1 MPRPVVV
8 LALFLV
14 ATLAGC
20 ADAPSPGAP
29 SAGRPA
35 PESPAAAP
43 ARSGPTKAADAR
55 PGAAAPRRIVFLG
68 DSLTAGL
75 GLPIEQAYPS
85 LIDARLSARGT
96 GWTVVN
102 AGVSGDTSAG
112 GLRRLEWSL
121 DGGAAILVVALGA
134 NDALRGLPPD
144 DLERNLDAIVAR
156 AKALGARV
164 VLAGME
170 APPNNG
176 PEYTARFRQAYT
188 AVAARHDVTLLPFLL
203 DGVAG
208 SAALNQND
216 GIHPNQAGATL
227 VADTVWRV
235 LDPIVRALEGPT
247 TE

>member
-1 MPRPVVV
+1 MRPVTVA
-8 LALFLV
+8 ALLLT
-14 ATLAGC
+14 AALAGC
-20 ADAPSPGAP
+20 SDAPAP
-29 SAGRPA
+29 AGPPPA
-35 PESPAAAP
+35 QSAAP
-43 ARSGPTKAADAR
+43 VADRSAPASDASAR
-55 PGAAAPRRIVFLG
+55 PGAAARRVVFLG

-75 GLPIEQAYPS
+75 GLPLEQAYPS
-85 LIDARLSARGT
+85 LIAARLRERDK

-112 GLRRLEWSL
+112 GMRRLQWSL
-121 DGGAAILVVALGA
+121 DGGAAVLVVALGG

-144 DLERNLDAIVAR
+144 DLERNLEAIVVQ
-156 AKALGARV
+156 AKGLGARV

-176 PEYTARFRQAYT
+176 PEYTARFRQVYAD
-188 AVAARHDVTLLPFLL
+188 VARRQGVTLLPFLL

-208 SAALNQND
+208 IAALNQAD
-216 GIHPNQAGATL
+216 GIHPNEAGAKR

-235 LDPIVRALEGPT
+235 LDPIVRALEDSS